1 MLAMKFEGGGI
12 VCLAVCSV
20 SFCSGSLSWSSQ
32 LFAPGLPSI
41 YFILASLKSTEV
53 RSPCSLQVVGEI
65 FHPYNLSGRHDLAD
79 LGVSFG
85 TVGELGLSPHPLLL
99 IPPTRT
105 RTSSKSSLP
114 ATLQPTLLPPPQP
127 PPASPPPRLPI
138 SSRTSR
144 PSRILSSC
152 SHHLHLLPMT
162 MSVSTGFTWCFSIS
176 LLSPYV
182 DSRPGVTVV
191 SSLPILSRSWD
202 HSPPSPPALHHR
214 YTTWRIW
221 GGWKMPSVLTGS

>member
-53 RSPCSLQVVGEI
+53 RSPCSLQVVGDI

-162 MSVSTGFTWCFSIS
+162 MSVSTGFSGVSVSRFSPRMLTPGLESQWFQVFRYYLAPGII
-176 LLSPYV
+176 PPPHRPRPTI
-182 DSRPGVTVV
+182 DIRPGGSGV
-191 SSLPILSRSWD
+191 
-202 HSPPSPPALHHR
+202 
-214 YTTWRIW
+214 
-221 GGWKMPSVLTGS
+221 GGRCLRC

>member
-12 VCLAVCSV
+12 VCLAVSSV

-85 TVGELGLSPHPLLL
+85 TVGELGLSHSLDPSDSDSDFFEIL
-99 IPPTRT
+99 PPSYSTANT
-105 RTSSKSSLP
+105 SATSSTSTREPSASITNLVP
-114 ATLQPTLLPPPQP
+114 DEPTFADLVLVLAP
-127 PPASPPPRLPI
+127 SPPSPHDHERFD
-138 SSRTSR
+138 R
-144 PSRILSSC
+144 
-152 SHHLHLLPMT
+152 
-162 MSVSTGFTWCFSIS
+162 FQWCFSIS

-202 HSPPSPPALHHR
+202 HSPPLTARAPPS
-214 YTTWRIW
+214 I
-221 GGWKMPSVLTGS
+221 

>member
-79 LGVSFG
+79 LARLSICSRYFVVCWTIWRGREVPAA
-85 TVGELGLSPHPLLL
+85 GLVVVLV
-99 IPPTRT
+99 
-105 RTSSKSSLP
+105 
-114 ATLQPTLLPPPQP
+114 ALLP
-127 PPASPPPRLPI
+127 R
-138 SSRTSR
+138 R
-144 PSRILSSC
+144 
-152 SHHLHLLPMT
+152 
-162 MSVSTGFTWCFSIS
+162 V
-176 LLSPYV
+176 
-182 DSRPGVTVV
+182 
-191 SSLPILSRSWD
+191 
-202 HSPPSPPALHHR
+202 
-214 YTTWRIW
+214 
-221 GGWKMPSVLTGS
+221 